1 MKRKNRSWI
10 GMAAC
15 GAALLLAADGWTQ
28 MAVMPVQQQQV
39 PVETYRY
46 VPAGKPDPFKPFV
59 ELNKP
64 LLVTKKTARGKMG
77 PISPLQNQPLEQFSL
92 VGIAMG
98 RDSRVAMMED
108 KIAKKFY
115 PVVSGTYIGQNDGR
129 VAEILADRI
138 IVEERLREG
147 RGKVKAKRIPILLH
161 KDEGVKP

>member
-10 GMAAC
+10 GIAAC
-15 GAALLLAADGWTQ
+15 GAALLLATDGWAQT
-28 MAVMPVQQQQV
+28 AVLPVQQPQG

-64 LLVTKKTARGKMG
+64 LVVTKKTARGKMG
-77 PISPLQNQPLEQFSL
+77 PISPLQNLSLEQFSL
-92 VGIAMG
+92 VGIAVG
-98 RDSRVAMMED
+98 RNSRVAMMED

-115 PVVSGTYIGQNDGR
+115 PVVPGTYIGQNDGR

-138 IVEERLREG
+138 IVEEKLREG
-147 RGKVKAKRIPILLH
+147 RGRVKAKRISILLH

>member
-1 MKRKNRSWI
+1 MKRKNRSWMGI
-10 GMAAC
+10 AAC
-15 GAALLLAADGWTQ
+15 GAFLLMAADGWTQ
-28 MAVMPVQQQQV
+28 TAVQPVPQPQV

-46 VPAGKPDPFKPFV
+46 VPAGKPDPFKPFI

-64 LLVTKKTARGKMG
+64 LVVKKTTGRRKIG
-77 PISPLQNQPLEQFSL
+77 PISPLQNLSLEQFSL
-92 VGIAMG
+92 VGIAVG
-98 RDSRVAMMED
+98 KASRVAMMED

-129 VAEILADRI
+129 VVEILADRI

-147 RGKVKAKRIPILLH
+147 GGKVKAKRIPILLH